1 MKLTKKICLTTTF
14 DKLRAS
20 NACESGYKK
29 LAITLGGVAA
39 YGRDKDIPLTVILDS
54 NGVDDCLWALR
65 AVDHPERDRISRYIA
80 CDCADAV
87 LHIHESEAPNDNR
100 PRHAIEVARNYL

>member
-39 YGRDKDIPLTVILDS
+39 YGRDKDIPSRLSWILTGSMIVCGHS
-54 NGVDDCLWALR
+54 G
-65 AVDHPERDRISRYIA
+65 P
-80 CDCADAV
+80 
-87 LHIHESEAPNDNR
+87 
-100 PRHAIEVARNYL
+100 